1 MSRRWFLL
9 IMTALIYWSVTS
21 AGEKKQITN
30 LFEGDSL
37 AVLNEEQNK
46 LLDSAIGLLI
56 ENDSIVV
63 LPQEINQMIGDTA
76 KVCYLAYPDWQSA
89 YFKKNNK
96 NKNYLYVPTYAE
108 TPFGIIGS
116 EIFIELQEKDSIN
129 CFVETIL
136 PIDNDKGMNTMY
148 IASNIQGD
156 FLRCKAYKVRNYKN
170 KTEEIFKDYRKERLG
185 YYKRYDTNIYNY
197 RVKEYSS
204 DVDKINRIIRYGRNM
219 THGLDTGR

>member
-76 KVCYLAYPDWQSA
+76 KVCYLSYPDWQSA
-89 YFKKNNK
+89 YFQKSKKNK
-96 NKNYLYVPTYAE
+96 SYLYVPTYAE

-116 EIFIELQEKDSIN
+116 EIFIELEEKDSIN